1 MISTSEKQQNGDR
14 AQARPIAAEQRLAL
28 ESRPPACECAGNRE
42 YKYIQIQQ
50 TGWMHSALL
59 YCIISPVTSSPLSL
73 ALVLQGPTPRRRGR
87 MIASL
92 ACRRWLT
99 SRNQRPIFLSLP

>member
-42 YKYIQIQQ
+42 DKYIQIQQ

-59 YCIISPVTSSPLSL
+59 YCIISPVTDGTH
-73 ALVLQGPTPRRRGR
+73 ALLCADFAPSDKDERF
-87 MIASL
+87 L
-92 ACRRWLT
+92 CACAC
-99 SRNQRPIFLSLP
+99 FLNTVRIG